1 MIDRMRFCP
10 GCGLVTEHNDPTSD
24 YCLRDQCI
32 ARRMGV
38 AGARQPKPF
47 VEVRTAKRK
56 GRIKYARHKHAKR
69 SRRTEP
75 KYRVFEPVDAPTGP
89 IVHSLLGARLDEKT
103 LRKLLEL
110 QTDLEDKA

>member
-10 GCGLVTEHNDPTSD
+10 ACGRVAEHNDPASD
-24 YCLRDQCI
+24 YCLREGCV

-38 AGARQPKPF
+38 AGARDPRPF
-47 VEVRTAKRK
+47 VEVKTAKRK

-75 KYRVFEPVDAPTGP
+75 KYRIHEPVDAPTGP
-89 IVHSLLGARLDEKT
+89 IVHSLLGHQLDEST
-103 LRKLLEL
+103 LRSLLEL
-110 QTDLEDKA
+110 KTDLEGR